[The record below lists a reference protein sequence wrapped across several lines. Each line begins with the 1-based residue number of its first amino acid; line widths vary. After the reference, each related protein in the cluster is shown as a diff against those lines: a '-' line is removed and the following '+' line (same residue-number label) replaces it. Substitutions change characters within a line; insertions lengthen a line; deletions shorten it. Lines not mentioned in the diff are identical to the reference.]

1 MRYVLEAVVYHLGP
15 TMRSGYYRTA
25 LCVEGRI
32 LYVTDD
38 AMPAC
43 SVQDQDV
50 YTVRHN
56 AYMFLLRKH

>member
-1 MRYVLEAVVYHLGP
+1 
-15 TMRSGYYRTA
+15 MRSGHYRTA
-25 LCVEGRI
+25 LGVEGRI